1 MSRRTISS
9 ELTHKIILA
18 TSILVLGGVLGIIV
32 FSGRTITQYSKR
44 NADSSLNTFKAN
56 VEEML
61 GQVENISASVNWLI
75 NDHLPDVGYASVIND
90 KIVEG
95 SDLIS
100 GSTVAFVPGVVKNGA
115 GAFFSFRDAESK
127 VVRSTADYDGDY
139 LSQDWFTETLA
150 QDKGVWSEPYN
161 SANGEGLVVS
171 YSTPLKIQTG
181 ETYAVFSQEVSLQHL
196 SSSLSKE
203 LFYKKSYSMIL
214 SKEGAVISHP
224 DSTLLLQDIFLFAK
238 NTKDRTLTDLALKM
252 SVGESGVGEIRS
264 ERSAAIYGPLYN
276 GWSVAII
283 CPASE
288 IFGGVL
294 KFQLLLLLIALADLI
309 VLYFVTRAIIGREI
323 LPITEITYLAKNVA
337 KGNFKAVIPKIGGQN
352 EIHHL
357 SESLRFMLHS
367 INDYISQL
375 RTTTAENERFESEL
389 SIASEI
395 QRQMLRTDFI
405 NKGDVDLYAT
415 LKPAKEVGG
424 DMYDFLMGGGRTLYF
439 TVGDVSGKGVPAAL
453 YMAISRSLFHYVSG
467 MSLGSNEVV
476 ASINKT
482 FCAGNDSNMFITLF
496 VGKLDLDT
504 GELVFCNAGHN
515 PIIVIDPDGNA
526 KYLSEKANLAVGVF
540 DEFSYEKETI
550 TLKKGSRLLIYT
562 DGVSEAENKDKDQY
576 GEERLLQFA
585 QSQSVDMSSE
595 DFVNALV
602 ASVKDFTKDNPQNDD
617 ITVMSVK
624 F

>member
-18 TSILVLGGVLGIIV
+18 TSILVLGGVLGIIF
-32 FSGRTITQYSKR
+32 FSGKTITKYSKR
-44 NADSSLNTFKAN
+44 NADSSLNTYKAN
-56 VEEML
+56 VEELL
-61 GQVENISASVNWLI
+61 GQVESISASVNWLI
-75 NDHLPDVGYASVIND
+75 NDHLPDVGYATVINE
-90 KIVEG
+90 KIVG
-95 SDLIS
+95 GGDLIS
-100 GSTVAFVPGVVKNGA
+100 GSTIAFVPGAVKKGA
-115 GAFFSFRDAESK
+115 GAFFSFRDAGTGT
-127 VVRSTADYDGDY
+127 VRSIGDDGDY

-150 QDKGVWSEPYN
+150 QDKGVWSEPYR
-161 SANGEGLVVS
+161 SANSKGLVVS
-171 YSTPLKIQTG
+171 YSTPLKVPG
-181 ETYAVFSQEVSLQHL
+181 GKTYAVFSQEISLQNL
-196 SSSLSKE
+196 SASLSKE
-203 LFYKKSYSMIL
+203 LFYEKSYSMIL
-214 SKEGAVISHP
+214 SKAGTVISHP
-224 DSTLLLQDIFLFAK
+224 DSTLLLQDIFLFAQK
-238 NTKDRTLTDLALKM
+238 TKDKTLSDLALKM

-309 VLYFVTRAIIGREI
+309 VLYFVTRTIIGKEI

-337 KGNFKAVIPKIGGQN
+337 KGNFKAVIPRIDGQN

-467 MSLGSNEVV
+467 MSLGTNEVV
-476 ASINKT
+476 SSINKT

-496 VGKLDLDT
+496 VGKLNLDT

-526 KYLSEKANLAVGVF
+526 KYLREKANLAVGVF

-550 TLKKGSRLLIYT
+550 TLEKGSRLLIYT

-602 ASVKDFTKDNPQNDD
+602 DSVKAFTKDNPQNDD
-617 ITVMSVK
+617 ITIMSVK

>member
-18 TSILVLGGVLGIIV
+18 TSILVLGGVLGIIF
-32 FSGRTITQYSKR
+32 FSGKTITQYSKR
-44 NADSSLNTFKAN
+44 NADSSLQTFTAN
-56 VEEML
+56 IEDML
-61 GQVENISASVNWLI
+61 GEIESISGNVNWLI
-75 NDHLPDVGYASVIND
+75 NDHLPDVKYANVINS
-90 KIVEG
+90 KIVEENT
-95 SDLIS
+95 LVS
-100 GSTVAFVPGVVKNGA
+100 GSTIAFIPGVVKNGNSA
-115 GAFFSFRDAESK
+115 YFSFKDENTS
-127 VVRSTADYDGDY
+127 VVRSIFDDDDY
-139 LSQDWFTETLA
+139 LSQKWFTEPLA
-150 QDKGVWSEPYN
+150 QDRGVWSEPYH
-161 SANGEGLVVS
+161 SANGEGFVVS
-171 YSTPLKIQTG
+171 YSTPLKNHDGQI
-181 ETYAVFSQEVSLQHL
+181 YAIFSQEISLKAL
-196 SSSLSKE
+196 STSLSKDH
-203 LFYKKSYSMIL
+203 FYAKSYSMIL
-214 SKEGAVISHP
+214 SKEGHVISHP
-224 DSTLLLQDIFLFAK
+224 DSTLLLQDIFVYAK
-238 NTKDRTLTDLALKM
+238 KSGDRTMSDLALKM

-264 ERSAAIYGPLYN
+264 QRSAVIYGPLYN
-276 GWSVAII
+276 GWSAAII

-294 KFQLLLLLIALADLI
+294 KFQLLLLLIALGDLI
-309 VLYFVTRAIIGREI
+309 FLYIVTRSIINREI

-337 KGNFKAVIPKIGGQN
+337 KGNFKAVIPKVDGQN

-389 SIASEI
+389 SIASDI

-405 NKGDVDLYAT
+405 NNGDVDLYAT

-424 DMYDFLMGGGRTLYF
+424 DMYDFLMGGGRDLYF

-467 MSLGSNEVV
+467 MSLGSNGVV
-476 ASINKT
+476 SCINSS
-482 FCAGNDSNMFITLF
+482 FCSGNDSNMFITLF
-496 VGKLDLDT
+496 VGKLNLDT

-515 PIIVIDPDGNA
+515 PIIVIDPDGKA
-526 KYLSEKANLAVGVF
+526 SYLHAKANLAAGVF
-540 DEFSYEKETI
+540 DEFPYEKESI
-550 TLKKGSRLLIYT
+550 KLKKGSRLLIYT
-562 DGVSEAENKDKDQY
+562 DGVSEAENEKNEQY
-576 GEERLLQFA
+576 GEDRLLTFA
-585 QSQSVDMSSE
+585 NSQSVDMSSE

-617 ITVMSVK
+617 ITIMSVK